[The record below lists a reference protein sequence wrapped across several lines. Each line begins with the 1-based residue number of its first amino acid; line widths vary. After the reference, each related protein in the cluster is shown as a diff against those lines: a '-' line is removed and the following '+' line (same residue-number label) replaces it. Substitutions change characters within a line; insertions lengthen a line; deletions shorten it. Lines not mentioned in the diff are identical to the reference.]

1 MPKVSRL
8 EVISTGARRQW
19 TLAEKRRIVGE
30 SQTGRRQ
37 VSATARR
44 HGLYASQLFTWRR
57 QAREGHLVAAD
68 EPIKFAPAIIEA
80 PTSNHPTLP
89 EYVEAEKSSP
99 SLQTPCPVA
108 APGRIEIV
116 LLRGRRVIVDD
127 RVDVAVLA
135 RVIAVLERS

>member
-1 MPKVSRL
+1 MDVGREAPDCGR
-8 EVISTGARRQW
+8 EPDWSTAGIGDGTPAW
-19 TLAEKRRIVGE
+19 AVCEPIVHVAAAGPR
-30 SQTGRRQ
+30 G
-37 VSATARR
+37 
-44 HGLYASQLFTWRR
+44 G
-57 QAREGHLVAAD
+57 LVAAD

-135 RVIAVLERS
+135 RVIAVLER